1 MAQFDFGKLYMT
13 RGVDELG
20 SEQPAFDRHI
30 KISLARYLNRDW
42 GDMCADDK
50 KMNDD
55 AVEHGENRIFA
66 AYKCEGHPDWKIWII
81 TEHDRSYTT
90 ILFPSEY

>member
-20 SEQPAFDRHI
+20 NEQPAFDRHVQ
-30 KISLARYLNRDW
+30 KSVDRYLRGDW

-55 AVEHGENRIFA
+55 AVADGENRIFA
-66 AYKCEGHPDWKIWII
+66 AYECADHPDWKIWII
-81 TEHDRSYTT
+81 TEYDRSATT